1 MVGYAGGAGS
11 SATFSASIDTSTS
24 DMDKVVF
31 MTLTVEGAK
40 AEALTARVVSRK
52 AVFIIMFYCV

>member
-1 MVGYAGGAGS
+1 MVGYAGRATGS
-11 SATFSASIDTSTS
+11 SASIDAS

-31 MTLTVEGAK
+31 MTLTVEGAN

-52 AVFIIMFYCV
+52 AVFIVIIYCA

>member
-1 MVGYAGGAGS
+1 
-11 SATFSASIDTSTS
+11 
-24 DMDKVVF
+24 MDKVVF

-52 AVFIIMFYCV
+52 AVFIIILFGM